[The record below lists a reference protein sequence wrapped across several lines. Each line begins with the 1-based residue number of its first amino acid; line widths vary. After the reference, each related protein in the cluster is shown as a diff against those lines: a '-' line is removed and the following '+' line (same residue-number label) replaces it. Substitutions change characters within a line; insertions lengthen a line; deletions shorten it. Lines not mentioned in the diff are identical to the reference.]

1 MTGWV
6 FSVQLF
12 HLLPHVRYLAHL
24 SLYAYHLNIEKTGK
38 TYLLKAEP
46 VDPRDL
52 LSGDYVAL
60 QYTISTLPDRFDIS
74 GFNIPIYVTLQSP
87 GTLWEIGDV
96 NEAPPTGGVPYLKG
110 RAFGRQI
117 SYGIERYYV
126 PEGKGKHVPGDLYAE
141 IVIQPGGTAQLKK
154 LYSDGKPWPR

>member
-1 MTGWV
+1 MKTW
-6 FSVQLF
+6 
-12 HLLPHVRYLAHL
+12 LLRIILMLQIFGLV
-24 SLYAYHLNIEKTGK
+24 SLYAHHLSIEKTGK

-60 QYTISTLPDRFDIS
+60 QYAISTLPDRFYIS
-74 GFNIPIYVTLQSP
+74 GFNIPIYVTLQP
-87 GTLWEIGDV
+87 TGTLLEIGDV
-96 NEAPPTGGVPYLKG
+96 TEAPPTGDVPYLKG
-110 RAFGRQI
+110 RASGRQI

-141 IVIQPGGTAQLKK
+141 IVIQPSGTAQLKK
-154 LYSDGKPWPR
+154 LYSAGKPWPR

>member
-1 MTGWV
+1 MKTWLLRIILMLQV
-6 FSVQLF
+6 FGLI
-12 HLLPHVRYLAHL
+12 

-38 TYLLKAEP
+38 TYLLRAEP
-46 VDPRDL
+46 LDPRDL

-60 QYTISTLPDRFDIS
+60 QYTISTLPDKSPIS
-74 GFNIPIYVTLQSP
+74 AFNMPIYVTLQP
-87 GTLWEIGDV
+87 AGTVWEIGDV

-110 RAFGRQI
+110 RVLGSQI

-126 PEGKGKHVPGDLYAE
+126 PEGKGKQVPSDLYAE
-141 IVIQPGGTAQLKK
+141 IVIQPGGTAQLKR

>member
-1 MTGWV
+1 MKTW
-6 FSVQLF
+6 
-12 HLLPHVRYLAHL
+12 LLRIILMLQIFGLV
-24 SLYAYHLNIEKTGK
+24 SLYAYHLHIEKNGK
-38 TYLLKAEP
+38 TYLLRAGP

-60 QYTISTLPDRFDIS
+60 QYTISTLPDRFPIS
-74 GFNIPIYVTLQSP
+74 GSNMPIYVTLQP
-87 GTLWEIGDV
+87 TGTVWEIGDV
-96 NEAPPTGGVPYLKG
+96 HEAPPTGDVPYLKG
-110 RAFGRQI
+110 RAFGSQI

-126 PEGKGKHVPGDLYAE
+126 PEGKGKQVPGDLYAE

>member
-1 MTGWV
+1 MKTW
-6 FSVQLF
+6 
-12 HLLPHVRYLAHL
+12 LLRIILMLQIFGLV
-24 SLYAYHLNIEKTGK
+24 SLYAYHLSIEKTGK

-74 GFNIPIYVTLQSP
+74 GFNIPTYVTLQP
-87 GTLWEIGDV
+87 IGTLWEIGDV
-96 NEAPPTGGVPYLKG
+96 NETPPNGDVPYLKG
-110 RAFGRQI
+110 RASGRQI

-126 PEGKGKHVPGDLYAE
+126 PEGKGKQVPRDLYAE